1 MLIKRINGGRRK
13 DKGTL
18 FNDWHNLD
26 EYSLPPGMIENLN
39 KNKYKDEI
47 KKYWKQ

>member
-1 MLIKRINGGRRK
+1 MIIKRVSGGRRE
-13 DKGTL
+13 DQGTI

-26 EYSLPPGMIENLN
+26 EYSLPPGMTESINTN
-39 KNKYKDEI
+39 KFRDEI